1 MAKFEELPIEVQD
14 AFITSYIELQSI
26 EERKREIRQ
35 EREALCN
42 SKCKSSSEKEE
53 RDARLMELTN
63 EKIGLCCKE
72 ISATSH
78 VYSVIEKIFKEK

>member
-1 MAKFEELPIEVQD
+1 MTKFEELPIEVQD
-14 AFITSYIELQSI
+14 AFITSYLELQSI
-26 EERKREIRQ
+26 KERKCEIRQ
-35 EREALCN
+35 EQEVLWN
-42 SKCKSSSEKEE
+42 SKCKSGSEREE

-63 EKIGLCCKE
+63 ENIGLCCKE